1 MHTIKEQ
8 KEPLL
13 SFEFAGSEGEIHPLT
28 FRNPMKI
35 ICATTV
41 EDVMGCL
48 MEVEEAVD
56 QGFYAAGYLSYEAAQ
71 AFDKVMKVNKESEM
85 PLLWFG
91 IYAEPLQETVGSN
104 GRYTISE
111 WVPSVSVDEYHSAI
125 KSIKESIE
133 NGDTYQTNYTIR
145 LNSLFKGDEIAFFDK
160 LRRAQSSNYS
170 AYLQTGD
177 YSILSASPELF
188 FHLIGNKLT
197 TRPMKGTIKRGKTS
211 DEDEAMAD
219 ELYHSEK
226 NRAENVMIVDL
237 LRNDLSVVAKTG
249 TVKVEKLFEIE
260 RYPTVHQMTSTIT
273 AEIKED
279 IALTD
284 IFKALF
290 PCGSITGAPKIRT
303 MEIIEELEGSPR
315 EVYCGTIGYITPAK
329 EAIFNVPIRTVM
341 IKNETG
347 KATYGVGGG
356 ITWDS
361 TAEDEYHEVVAKAL
375 LLEEE
380 RPLFSLLE
388 SLLLSDGE
396 YLLLDEHLERL
407 QASAKY
413 FNYEVTIESIRSDLL
428 RHAESFSNG
437 DYKVRLLVNRTGEP
451 VIEVQPIA
459 KQSPDLKCRLA
470 DQPIDQNNPF
480 LYHKTTNREVYLE
493 FQRKYP
499 DSYDVLLWNNEGE
512 LTEFTNGNLIVEMDD
527 EYYTPPVSSGLLAGT
542 FRNSLILEGKVLEKT
557 LTVEDLE
564 KCQNIW
570 FINSVRKWVPITLI

>member
-1 MHTIKEQ
+1 MHTLKEQ
-8 KEPLL
+8 REPLL
-13 SFEFAGSEGEIHPLT
+13 SFEFAGSDGMIQPLT

-35 ICATTV
+35 ISATTV
-41 EDVMGCL
+41 EEVMACL
-48 MEVEEAVD
+48 MEVEKAVD

-71 AFDKVMKVNKESEM
+71 AFDKAMKVNNESKM

-91 IYAEPLQETVGSN
+91 IYAEPQLETVQSTGQ
-104 GRYTISE
+104 YTLNE
-111 WVPSVSVDEYHSAI
+111 WVPSVTVDEYHAAI

-133 NGDTYQTNYTIR
+133 YGDTYQTNYTIR
-145 LNSLFKGDEIAFFDK
+145 LHSSFKGDDLAFFDK
-160 LRRAQSSNYS
+160 LRRAQSSNYC
-170 AYLQTGD
+170 AYLQMGD

-188 FHLIGNKLT
+188 FQLKGNTLT
-197 TRPMKGTIKRGKTS
+197 TRPMKGTIKRGKTAA
-211 DEDEAMAD
+211 EDEAKAD
-219 ELYHSEK
+219 ELYHSDK

-249 TVKVEKLFEIE
+249 TVKVEKLFDIE

-273 AEIKED
+273 AEIKKD
-279 IALTD
+279 IALID

-303 MEIIEELEGSPR
+303 MEIIEEMEGTPR
-315 EVYCGTIGYITPAK
+315 EVYCGTIGYITPEK

-341 IKNETG
+341 IENETG

-361 TAEDEYHEVVAKAL
+361 TAEDEYDEVIAKAL

-380 RPLFSLLE
+380 RPRFSLLE

-396 YLLLDEHLERL
+396 YFLLHEHLQRL
-407 QASAKY
+407 KASAKY
-413 FNYEVTIESIRSDLL
+413 FNYSITIESIRTDLL
-428 RHAESFSNG
+428 VHAASFPNG
-437 DYKVRLLVNRTGEP
+437 DYKVRLLVNSKGEP
-451 VIEVQPIA
+451 IIESKPMMQA
-459 KQSPDLKCRLA
+459 SDFNCQLA
-470 DQPIDQNNPF
+470 DQPVDQDNAF
-480 LYHKTTNREVYLE
+480 LYHKTTNRKEYEE

-499 DSYDVLLWNNEGE
+499 DSFDVLLWNKERE
-512 LTEFTNGNLIVEMDD
+512 LTEFTNGNLVVEMDD
-527 EYYTPPVSSGLLAGT
+527 AYYTPPVSSGLLAGT
-542 FRNSLILEGKVLEKT
+542 FRNSLIQEGKVLEKT

-570 FINSVRKWVPITLI
+570 FINSVRKWIPITLI

>member
-1 MHTIKEQ
+1 MHTLKEQ
-8 KEPLL
+8 REPLL
-13 SFEFAGSEGEIHPLT
+13 SFEFAGSDGKIQPLT

-35 ICATTV
+35 ISATTV
-41 EDVMGCL
+41 EEVMACL
-48 MEVEEAVD
+48 MEVEKAVD

-71 AFDKVMKVNKESEM
+71 AFDKAMKVNNESKM

-91 IYAEPLQETVGSN
+91 IYAEPQLETVQSTGQ
-104 GRYTISE
+104 YTLNE
-111 WVPSVSVDEYHSAI
+111 WVPSVTVDEYHAAI

-133 NGDTYQTNYTIR
+133 YGDTYQTNYTIR
-145 LNSLFKGDEIAFFDK
+145 LHSSFKGDDLAFFDK
-160 LRRAQSSNYS
+160 LRRAQSSNYC
-170 AYLQTGD
+170 AYLQMGD

-188 FHLIGNKLT
+188 FQLKGNTLT
-197 TRPMKGTIKRGKTS
+197 TRPMKGTIKRGKTVA
-211 DEDEAMAD
+211 EDEAKAD
-219 ELYHSEK
+219 ELYHSDK

-249 TVKVEKLFEIE
+249 TVKVEKLFDIE

-273 AEIKED
+273 AEIKKD
-279 IALTD
+279 IALID

-303 MEIIEELEGSPR
+303 MEIIEEMEGTPR
-315 EVYCGTIGYITPAK
+315 EVYCGTIGYITPEK
-329 EAIFNVPIRTVM
+329 EAIFNVPIRTVL
-341 IKNETG
+341 IENETG

-361 TAEDEYHEVVAKAL
+361 TAEDEYDEVIAKAL

-380 RPLFSLLE
+380 RPRFSLLE

-396 YLLLDEHLERL
+396 YFLLHEHLQRL
-407 QASAKY
+407 KASAKY
-413 FNYEVTIESIRSDLL
+413 FNYSITIESIRTDLL
-428 RHAESFSNG
+428 VHAASFPNG
-437 DYKVRLLVNRTGEP
+437 DYKVRLLVNSKGEP
-451 VIEVQPIA
+451 IIESQPMM
-459 KQSPDLKCRLA
+459 QVSDFNCQLA
-470 DQPIDQNNPF
+470 DQPVDQDNAF
-480 LYHKTTNREVYLE
+480 LYHKTTNRKVYEE

-499 DSYDVLLWNNEGE
+499 DSFDVLLWNKEGE
-512 LTEFTNGNLIVEMDD
+512 LTEFTNGNLVVEMDD
-527 EYYTPPVSSGLLAGT
+527 AYYTPPVSSGLLAGT
-542 FRNSLILEGKVLEKT
+542 FRNSLIQEGKVLEKT

>member
-1 MHTIKEQ
+1 MHTLKEQ
-8 KEPLL
+8 RESLL
-13 SFEFAGSEGEIHPLT
+13 SFEFAGSDGKIQPLT

-35 ICATTV
+35 ISATTV
-41 EDVMGCL
+41 EEVMACL
-48 MEVEEAVD
+48 MEVEKAVD

-71 AFDKVMKVNKESEM
+71 AFDKAMKVNNESKM

-91 IYAEPLQETVGSN
+91 IYAEPQLETVQSTGQ
-104 GRYTISE
+104 YTLNE
-111 WVPSVSVDEYHSAI
+111 WVPSVTVDEYHAAI

-133 NGDTYQTNYTIR
+133 YGDTYQTNYTIR
-145 LNSLFKGDEIAFFDK
+145 LHSSFKGDNLAFFDK
-160 LRRAQSSNYS
+160 LRRAQSSNYC
-170 AYLQTGD
+170 AYLQMGD

-188 FHLIGNKLT
+188 FQLKGNTLT
-197 TRPMKGTIKRGKTS
+197 TRPMKGTIKRGKTAA
-211 DEDEAMAD
+211 EDEAKAD
-219 ELYHSEK
+219 ELYHSDK

-249 TVKVEKLFEIE
+249 TVKVEKLFDIE

-273 AEIKED
+273 AEIKKD
-279 IALTD
+279 IALID

-303 MEIIEELEGSPR
+303 MEIIEEMEGTPR
-315 EVYCGTIGYITPAK
+315 EVYCGTIGYITPEK

-341 IKNETG
+341 IENETG

-361 TAEDEYHEVVAKAL
+361 TAEDEYDEVIAKAL

-380 RPLFSLLE
+380 RPRFSLLE

-396 YLLLDEHLERL
+396 YFLLHEHLQRL

-413 FNYEVTIESIRSDLL
+413 FNYSITIESIRTDLL
-428 RHAESFSNG
+428 VHAASFPNG
-437 DYKVRLLVNRTGEP
+437 DYKVRLLVNSKGEP
-451 VIEVQPIA
+451 IIESQPMM
-459 KQSPDLKCRLA
+459 QVSDFNCQLA
-470 DQPIDQNNPF
+470 DQPVDQDNAF
-480 LYHKTTNREVYLE
+480 LYHKTTNRKVYEE

-499 DSYDVLLWNNEGE
+499 DSFDVLLWNKEGE
-512 LTEFTNGNLIVEMDD
+512 LTEFTNGNLVVEMDD
-527 EYYTPPVSSGLLAGT
+527 AYYTPPVSSGLLAGT
-542 FRNSLILEGKVLEKT
+542 FRNSLIQEGRVLEKT

>member
-1 MHTIKEQ
+1 MHTLKEQ
-8 KEPLL
+8 REPLL
-13 SFEFAGSEGEIHPLT
+13 SFEFAGSDGKIEPLT

-35 ICATTV
+35 ISATTV
-41 EDVMGCL
+41 EEVMACL
-48 MEVEEAVD
+48 MEVEKAVD

-71 AFDKVMKVNKESEM
+71 AFDKAMKVNNESKM

-91 IYAEPLQETVGSN
+91 IYAEPQLETVQSTGQ
-104 GRYTISE
+104 YTLNE
-111 WVPSVSVDEYHSAI
+111 WVPSVTVDEYHAAI

-133 NGDTYQTNYTIR
+133 YGDTYQTNYTIR
-145 LNSLFKGDEIAFFDK
+145 LHSSFKGDDLAFFDK
-160 LRRAQSSNYS
+160 LRRAQSSNYC
-170 AYLQTGD
+170 AYLQMGD

-188 FHLIGNKLT
+188 FQLKGNTLT
-197 TRPMKGTIKRGKTS
+197 TRPMKGTIKRGKTAA
-211 DEDEAMAD
+211 EDEAKAD
-219 ELYHSEK
+219 ELYHSDK

-249 TVKVEKLFEIE
+249 TVKVEKLFDIE

-273 AEIKED
+273 AEIKKD
-279 IALTD
+279 IALID

-303 MEIIEELEGSPR
+303 MEIIEEMEGTPR
-315 EVYCGTIGYITPAK
+315 EVYCGTIGYITPEK
-329 EAIFNVPIRTVM
+329 EAIFNVPIRTVL
-341 IKNETG
+341 IENETG

-361 TAEDEYHEVVAKAL
+361 TAEDEYDEVIAKAL

-380 RPLFSLLE
+380 RPRFSLLE

-396 YLLLDEHLERL
+396 YFLLHEHLQRL
-407 QASAKY
+407 KASAKY
-413 FNYEVTIESIRSDLL
+413 FNYSITIESIRTDLL
-428 RHAESFSNG
+428 VHAEFFPNG
-437 DYKVRLLVNRTGEP
+437 DYKVRLLVNSKGEP
-451 VIEVQPIA
+451 IIESQPMM
-459 KQSPDLKCRLA
+459 QVSDFNCQLA
-470 DQPIDQNNPF
+470 DQPVDQDNAF
-480 LYHKTTNREVYLE
+480 LYHKTTNRKVYEE

-499 DSYDVLLWNNEGE
+499 DSFDVLLWNKEGE
-512 LTEFTNGNLIVEMDD
+512 LTEFTNGNLVVEMDD
-527 EYYTPPVSSGLLAGT
+527 AYYTPPVSSGLLAGT
-542 FRNSLILEGKVLEKT
+542 FRNSLIQEGKVLEKT

>member
-13 SFEFAGSEGEIHPLT
+13 SFEFAGSDGEIHPLT

-48 MEVEEAVD
+48 MEVEEAIE
-56 QGFYAAGYLSYEAAQ
+56 QGFYAAGYLSYEAAR
-71 AFDKVMKVNKESEM
+71 AFDEAMKVNTKSEM

-91 IYAEPLQETVGSN
+91 IYADPLQETVGSN

-188 FHLIGNKLT
+188 FHLKGNKLT

-219 ELYHSEK
+219 ELYHSDK

-437 DYKVRLLVNRTGEP
+437 DYKVRLLVNSKGEP
-451 VIEVQPIA
+451 LIESQPMMEA
-459 KQSPDLKCRLA
+459 SDFNCQLA
-470 DQPIDQNNPF
+470 DQPVDHNNAF
-480 LYHKTTNREVYLE
+480 LYHKTTNRKVYEE

-499 DSYDVLLWNNEGE
+499 DSFDVLLWNKEGE
-512 LTEFTNGNLIVEMDD
+512 LTEFTNGNLVVEMDD
-527 EYYTPPVSSGLLAGT
+527 AYYTPPVSSGLLAGT
-542 FRNSLILEGKVLEKT
+542 FRNSLIQEGKVLEKT